1 MRVHYDEKSDAIYVR
16 LDDSKIIESQEVNPG
31 IIIDFNEDN
40 QVVGLEILRVKKRV
54 PLANLKQMQFEVA

>member
-1 MRVHYDEKSDAIYVR
+1 MKVHYDEKSDALYVR

-31 IIIDFNEDN
+31 IILDFNEEN

-54 PLANLKQMQFEVA
+54 PLANLKQIQFEIA